1 MTITYMIEPWSKV
14 WGELQPLWDA
24 HWKEVALNRDEIK
37 LAVDFEAYA
46 DQERMG
52 TLQVMV
58 ARADGFVIGYHL
70 SFIHPHLHYRDSLSA
85 YTDVFYVDP
94 SYRKGSVGINLFR
107 EVEKAWKAR
116 GVQKAFTGTKKSLD
130 LSRLFEHLGWTAAET
145 LFVKMIQ

>member
-24 HWKEVALNRDEIK
+24 HWQEVALNRDEIK